1 MRGLVGIRQI
11 LLNDGVFGEDF
22 LTLQSQRRDAA
33 FGLIFRKFPPVSV
46 CLVLRLT
53 DSNSHA
59 MPISCRRMR
68 TTTQQ
73 APLAYQSFI
82 TGLWMG
88 EQAKRLLSQIRTI
101 TKALWVCH
109 RFLWKRFTANASCSR
124 VFERTLMAIPMIHRT
139 IRHCSATQDCLAEI
153 RRRVVGKTPAI

>member
-1 MRGLVGIRQI
+1 MKIGGNEIQPFQDAIAPQVRHWRQQMRGLVGIRQI

-33 FGLIFRKFPPVSV
+33 LGLIFRKFPPVSV

-68 TTTQQ
+68 TTKEQ
-73 APLAYQSFI
+73 APL
-82 TGLWMG
+82 
-88 EQAKRLLSQIRTI
+88 E
-101 TKALWVCH
+101 
-109 RFLWKRFTANASCSR
+109 
-124 VFERTLMAIPMIHRT
+124 
-139 IRHCSATQDCLAEI
+139 
-153 RRRVVGKTPAI
+153 